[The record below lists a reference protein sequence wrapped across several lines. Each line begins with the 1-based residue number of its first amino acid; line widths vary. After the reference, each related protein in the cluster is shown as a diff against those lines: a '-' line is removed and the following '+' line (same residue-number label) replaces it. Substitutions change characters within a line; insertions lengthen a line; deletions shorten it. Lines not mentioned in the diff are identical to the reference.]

1 MKLDPVLLNMA
12 CSWAM
17 KAYNDKN
24 PKAIKIES
32 RLTSTTVYIAKRK
45 TIDIIAFRGTQQGR
59 DWLTDAMVVPVP
71 YAGRLCHGG
80 FALAHKSVWKKVVPH
95 IDPKKR
101 TLICGHSLGGALAE
115 LSAAKL
121 WKKHPNVNLITF
133 GKPNTFFKGFKL
145 PMKLDKQISCVQG
158 SDMVARLPRL
168 AYGPSKSQTML
179 YFANSGMD
187 YIDPEKSLRKTDRKG
202 GAISERITDH
212 MMDGYE
218 ERLNMFLALQD
229 EIPNEDELKKNQS
242 KKKKTEEFKI
252 SDEEIKE
259 MNKLLN
265 EVENA

>member
-17 KAYNDKN
+17 KAYKDKN
-24 PKAIKIES
+24 PKAAKIES

-80 FALAHKSVWKKVVPH
+80 FALAHKSVWKKVVKM
-95 IDPKKR
+95 IDWKKR

-115 LSAAKL
+115 LSAAKI

-158 SDMVARLPRL
+158 SDMVARIPRL
-168 AYGPSKSQTML
+168 CYGPSKSQTML

-187 YIDPEKSLRKTDRKG
+187 YIDPEKSLRTTDRKS

-218 ERLNMFLALQD
+218 ERLNKFLRLQ
-229 EIPNEDELKKNQS
+229 EEAPRKEELKELERMADELEA
-242 KKKKTEEFKI
+242 TI
-252 SDEEIKE
+252 
-259 MNKLLN
+259 
-265 EVENA
+265 

>member
-17 KAYNDKN
+17 KAYKDEN
-24 PKAIKIES
+24 PKAAKIES
-32 RLTSTTVYIAKRK
+32 RFTSTTVYVAKRK

-59 DWLTDAMVVPVP
+59 DWLTDAMVIPVP

-80 FALAHKSVWKKVVPH
+80 FALAHKSVWKKVVKM
-95 IDPKKR
+95 IDWKKR

-115 LSAAKL
+115 LSAAKI

-133 GKPNTFFKGFKL
+133 GKPNVFFKGFKR
-145 PMKLDKQISCVQG
+145 PMQLDKQISCVQG
-158 SDMVARLPRL
+158 SDMVARIPRL
-168 AYGPSKSQTML
+168 CYGPSKSQTML

-187 YIDPEKSLRKTDRKG
+187 YIDPEKALRKTDRKG
-202 GAISERITDH
+202 GAIAERITDH

-229 EIPNEDELKKNQS
+229 EMPNEDEL
-242 KKKKTEEFKI
+242 EELEKMA
-252 SDEEIKE
+252 D
-259 MNKLLN
+259 
-265 EVENA
+265 EVEIN